1 MDHSIVIFFKF
12 FFYRITPGKRWPC
25 HPNVGKENVIIK
37 EDLFFLNV
45 TTTATTTTT
54 ISTTTT
60 TTTTK
65 IICLL
70 RTYINVSNALII

>member
-1 MDHSIVIFFKF
+1 MAVPSKLQE
-12 FFYRITPGKRWPC
+12 G
-25 HPNVGKENVIIK
+25 NVIIK

-54 ISTTTT
+54 

-70 RTYINVSNALII
+70 RTDINVSNTLVI

>member
-1 MDHSIVIFFKF
+1 MPVPSKL
-12 FFYRITPGKRWPC
+12 
-25 HPNVGKENVIIK
+25 GKENVIIK

-45 TTTATTTTT
+45 TTTATTTTA
-54 ISTTTT
+54 
-60 TTTTK
+60 TK